1 MIGDPAL
8 WRFMAIQ
15 LVRLGGIGLVLFGV
29 TIMAG
34 RLSGPPLAGF
44 AFSAAG
50 LICATLFPLLLARRW
65 KSKDE

>member
-8 WRFMAIQ
+8 WRFLAIQ
-15 LVRLGGIGLVLFGV
+15 LVRLAGIALVFFGV
-29 TIMAG
+29 AIMAG
-34 RLSGPPLAGF
+34 RVAGPSLAGF

-50 LICATLFPLLLARRW
+50 IIGATLFPLLLARRW